1 MTTRHQQITAISAQ
15 EQNPTRSQTSNPE
28 SPDAFRIKEKWW
40 NKKDITIWSDDLK
53 SSLSFK
59 IQENKMMVMKK
70 KTENLITKENPSRK
84 PNISSIYYAD
94 SIFGAVWD
102 DESMIQYEKT

>member
-1 MTTRHQQITAISAQ
+1 MPS
-15 EQNPTRSQTSNPE
+15 E
-28 SPDAFRIKEKWW
+28 SRKDDET
-40 NKKDITIWSDDLK
+40 KKNETIWSHDLK

-59 IQENKMMVMKK
+59 IQEKKMMMMKK
-70 KTENLITKENPSRK
+70 KTETLITKENPSRK

-102 DESMIQYEKT
+102 DENMIRYEKT